1 MLVGMVGQ
9 TRDAEKK
16 YVKKEWDNFNQR
28 RIGVGKRKIMD
39 PFPNSHSKKK
49 ESKERNGRHS
59 SVMQTQPKDIR
70 DGENR
75 VRPQDL

>member
-16 YVKKEWDNFNQR
+16 YVKEWDNFNQR

-49 ESKERNGRHS
+49 RKQGKEWSALKRHADA
-59 SVMQTQPKDIR
+59 TQRHKR
-70 DGENR
+70 WR
-75 VRPQDL
+75 K